1 MHRPLFIMW
10 DGFIATYPIGEINV
24 MGNAKSDHD
33 DYDKMQVTLLCL
45 DGKPTSKENVV
56 GMLDVALPMAYRL
69 KKKSSNSKPSM
80 TSK

>member
-1 MHRPLFIMW
+1 MHRPRFIMW
-10 DGFIATYPIGEINV
+10 DGFIKTYPIGEINV
-24 MGNAKSDHD
+24 LVNAKFDHD

-45 DGKPTSKENVV
+45 DGKPTGKENVV

-69 KKKSSNSKPSM
+69 KKKYGSSKPSM